1 MRHGLLAVMVL
12 AFAGCGGDGGGN
24 GGGGAGG
31 GGGGGEDVQPLTVQL
46 EEMNNS
52 GKSGTAE
59 FQSGAAS
66 TDVTIALMPAQG
78 DNEPIHIHTGTCDS
92 PGAEVVHDLGFT
104 TAGLGQGQAFVTL
117 PDLTTGEYVIDIHS
131 AQNPD
136 EVIMCGAIPQ
146 R

>member
-1 MRHGLLAVMVL
+1 MTL
-12 AFAGCGGDGGGN
+12 
-24 GGGGAGG
+24 
-31 GGGGGEDVQPLTVQL
+31 QL

-59 FQSGAAS
+59 LQSGAAS
-66 TDVTIALMPAQG
+66 TDITIALEPAQG
-78 DNEPIHIHTGTCDS
+78 ENEPIHIHKGTCES
-92 PGAEVVHDLGFT
+92 PEGEVAHDLGFT

-117 PDLTTGEYVIDIHS
+117 PELTTGEYVLDIHS

-136 EVIMCGAIPQ
+136 EVIMCAPIPK

>member
-1 MRHGLLAVMVL
+1 VRTSLLPLMVVML
-12 AFAGCGGDGGGN
+12 AACGGDGN
-24 GGGGAGG
+24 GSGGAGG
-31 GGGGGEDVQPLTVQL
+31 GGGGGEDIQPVTITL

-59 FQSGAAS
+59 LQPGAAS
-66 TDVTIALMPAQG
+66 TEIAIALEPPEG
-78 DNEPIHIHTGTCDS
+78 DNETIHIHTGTCNS
-92 PGAEVVHDLGFT
+92 PGAEVAHDLGFT
-104 TAGLGQGQAFVTL
+104 TTGLGQGQAFVTL
-117 PDLTTGEYVIDIHS
+117 PELTTGEYVLDVHS